1 MTLTA
6 ICFFPAK
13 AEKFMVW
20 SLMTDSWTFI
30 KLEIKKQRELAC
42 TVSNPFE
49 SLCSIATILIKSPLG
64 PN

>member
-1 MTLTA
+1 MTLTNWDL
-6 ICFFPAK
+6 FFQAK
-13 AEKFMVW
+13 TEKFTA
-20 SLMTDSWTFI
+20 LCLTDSWTFI

-42 TVSNPFE
+42 TVLNPFE